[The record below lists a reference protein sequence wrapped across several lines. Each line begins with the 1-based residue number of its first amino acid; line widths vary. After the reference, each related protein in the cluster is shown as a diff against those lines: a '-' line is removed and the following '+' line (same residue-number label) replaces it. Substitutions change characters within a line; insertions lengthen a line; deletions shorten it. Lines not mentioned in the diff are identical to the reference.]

1 MKKVIMVSGGFDPP
15 HIGHTRMFTE
25 AAEWGVVVVA
35 LNSDEWLIRKKGY
48 SFMTWEE
55 RAELIQQFESV
66 DSVVPFNDS
75 DDTACDALT
84 TIKPDAFANGGDR
97 KKDNTP
103 EMQICDS
110 MNIQMLWNIGGK
122 EKPQSSSWLVEN
134 ARRKEQENERK

>member
-1 MKKVIMVSGGFDPP
+1 
-15 HIGHTRMFTE
+15 
-25 AAEWGVVVVA
+25 
-35 LNSDEWLIRKKGY
+35 
-48 SFMTWEE
+48 MTWEE

>member
-25 AAEWGVVVVA
+25 AAEWGEVVVA
-35 LNSDEWLIRKKGY
+35 LNSDEWLMRKKGY
-48 SFMTWEE
+48 VFMTWEE

-66 DSVVPFNDS
+66 SRVVSFEDRDN
-75 DDTACDALT
+75 TACDALQ

-103 EMQICDS
+103 EMKICDS
-110 MNIQMLWNIGGK
+110 MNIQMLWSIGGK
-122 EKPQSSSWLVEN
+122 EKPQSSSWLVE
-134 ARRKEQENERK
+134 KLMDKK